1 MTLRPDLVDKD
12 AMIGALMARIEAL
25 VAQIEALTATNARLV
40 ARIAELE
47 AKLDQPPKTPNNS
60 SLPPSKGQKAS
71 ESSKPKPKSKPHAGS
86 HRALHPDPTRR
97 HPVFA
102 CRCGGCGADV
112 SQVLQSPC
120 ETYDRI
126 EIPKIEPD
134 VTQVSLHGGICPGC
148 SKRFKAEPP
157 EGLEPG
163 SHPPGQAR
171 GLRAFAI
178 YLRSVQNIPLAR
190 LSDVFCDLLGLEI
203 SEGALVN
210 ILHASRKAFAK
221 QTSLLKARLL
231 SGSALASDETG
242 VRVGKANWWL
252 WVFHHGDTAVFV
264 ADEHR
269 TREAVERFLGE
280 WRPDYWISDRLGSQK
295 GWAKKEHQFCLSHLI
310 RDVQWAIDQGDAGL
324 GPGLKGLLKRACAI
338 GRRRETLADSTLK
351 VYEGDLDRR
360 LDRLLRLTPTHPA
373 GRKLQKMFK
382 GIRSHLF
389 VFVTNRELAATNNGS
404 ERALRPC
411 AIYRKITN
419 GFRSEW
425 AAKLYADVRS
435 AIETGRRRSIRAI
448 DAIRMTLQGATLSRA
463 A

>member
-1 MTLRPDLVDKD
+1 MTLPADLVDKD
-12 AMIGALMARIEAL
+12 AIVTALMARIEVL
-25 VAQIEALTATNARLV
+25 LSRIEALTATNARLV
-40 ARIAELE
+40 GRIAELE

-71 ESSKPKPKSKPHAGS
+71 ETSKPKPKGNPHAGS
-86 HRALHPDPTRR
+86 HRALHPHPTRR

-102 CRCGGCGADV
+102 CRCQGCGADV
-112 SQVLQSPC
+112 SRVPQSPC

-126 EIPKIEPD
+126 EIPRIEPD
-134 VTQVSLHGGICPGC
+134 VTQVSLYGGVCPGC
-148 SKRFKAEPP
+148 SRRFKAEPP

-163 SHPPGQAR
+163 SPFGPN
-171 GLRAFAI
+171 LRAFAI

-190 LSDVFCDLLGLEI
+190 LSDVFRDLLGLEI

-269 TREAVERFLGE
+269 TKEVVERFLGQ
-280 WRPDYWISDRLGSQK
+280 WRPDYWISDRLGSQT
-295 GWAKKEHQFCLSHLI
+295 GWANKEQQFCLSHLI
-310 RDVQWAIDQGDAGL
+310 RDVQWAIDQGDTVL

-338 GRRRETLADSTLK
+338 GRRRENLAEGTLK
-351 VYEGDLDRR
+351 AYAGDLDRR
-360 LDRLLRLTPTHPA
+360 LDRLLRLTPTHQA
-373 GRKLQKMFK
+373 GRKLQKTFK
-382 GIRSHLF
+382 EIRPHLF
-389 VFVTNRELAATNNGS
+389 VFVTNRELTATNNGS

-425 AAKLYADVRS
+425 AAKHYADVRS
-435 AIETGRRRSIRAI
+435 AIETGRRRGVRAI
-448 DAIRMTLQGATLSRA
+448 DAIRETLQGRSLSRDIQLA
-463 A
+463 